1 MSMELLA
8 GGQVRVSRF
17 MQMIQDVEAHLVFC
31 WEGHIDSLFPNQI
44 HVLNGTTPAWPTSFM
59 SPSPAH
65 DDESFQH
72 LVLLLLSGMKSQSSL
87 LCCDFSVVE

>member
-31 WEGHIDSLFPNQI
+31 
-44 HVLNGTTPAWPTSFM
+44 
-59 SPSPAH
+59 
-65 DDESFQH
+65 
-72 LVLLLLSGMKSQSSL
+72 
-87 LCCDFSVVE
+87 